1 MNLLSLL
8 TQGDMLL
15 RLVSLVLL
23 VMSVFSWVVILYKAV
38 LLHVAQRDLALC
50 QTCLLQA
57 TDWRQAQAQWRDSDR
72 WQLFP
77 ALMAA
82 VHDRAAGALAASA
95 AAEDQLTRRLREA
108 LHEVRARL
116 QWGHDGL
123 ATIGAT
129 APFVGLLGTVWGIFH
144 ALTSLAGAGQYTLD
158 KVAQPVGE
166 ALVMTAAGLAVAI
179 PAVMAYNLLGRRLAR
194 LDSTL
199 EGLAFDLR
207 AMAQGSADGVAHGLR

>member
-1 MNLLSLL
+1 MNLGSLL
-8 TQGDMLL
+8 SSGDALL
-15 RLVSLVLL
+15 RAVSLVLL
-23 VMSVFSWVVILYKAV
+23 AMSVFSWVVILYKSV
-38 LLHVAQRDLALC
+38 LLHVAQRDLSLC
-50 QTCLLQA
+50 QACLMQA
-57 TDWRQAQAQWRDSDR
+57 SDWQQAQVQWHDLDR

-82 VHDRAAGALAASA
+82 VHEAPTGALAAGA
-95 AAEDQLTRRLREA
+95 ALQDQLTRRLREA
-108 LHEVRARL
+108 LHSVRARL
-116 QWGHDGL
+116 QWGQDGL

-144 ALTSLAGAGQYTLD
+144 ALTSLAGAGQYTFD

-194 LDSTL
+194 LDSSL

-207 AMAQGSADGVAHGLR
+207 AMAHGSTR

>member
-1 MNLLSLL
+1 MSMWSLL
-8 TQGDMLL
+8 TQGDALL
-15 RLVSLVLL
+15 RLLSLVLL
-23 VMSVFSWVVILYKAV
+23 AMSVFSWMVILYKAL
-38 LLHVAQRDLALC
+38 LLHVAQRDLSLC
-50 QTCLLQA
+50 QACLLQA
-57 TDWRQAQAQWRDSDR
+57 PDWAQAQVQWRDSDR

-82 VHDRAAGALAASA
+82 VQASPTGALAASA
-95 AAEDQLTRRLREA
+95 AFEDQLTRRLREA
-108 LHEVRARL
+108 LHSVRARL
-116 QWGHDGL
+116 QWGQDGL

-144 ALTSLAGAGQYTLD
+144 ALTNLAGAGQYTLD

-194 LDSTL
+194 LDSRL

-207 AMAQGSADGVAHGLR
+207 ALAQAGKH

>member
-1 MNLLSLL
+1 MWSLL
-8 TQGDMLL
+8 TQGDALL
-15 RLVSLVLL
+15 RLLSLVLL
-23 VMSVFSWVVILYKAV
+23 AMSVFSWMVIVYKAV
-38 LLHVAQRDLALC
+38 LLHVAQRDLSLC
-50 QTCLLQA
+50 QACLLQA
-57 TDWRQAQAQWRDSDR
+57 PDWAQAQAQWRDSDR

-82 VHDRAAGALAASA
+82 VQASPTGALAASA
-95 AAEDQLTRRLREA
+95 AFEDQLTRRLREA
-108 LHEVRARL
+108 LHSVRARL
-116 QWGHDGL
+116 QWGQDGL

-144 ALTSLAGAGQYTLD
+144 ALTNLAGAGQYTLD

-194 LDSTL
+194 LDSRL

-207 AMAQGSADGVAHGLR
+207 ALAHGTSR

>member
-1 MNLLSLL
+1 MSMWSLL
-8 TQGDMLL
+8 TQGDALL
-15 RLVSLVLL
+15 RLLSLVLL
-23 VMSVFSWVVILYKAV
+23 AMSVFSWMVILYKAV
-38 LLHVAQRDLALC
+38 LLHVAQRDLSLC
-50 QTCLLQA
+50 QACLLQA
-57 TDWRQAQAQWRDSDR
+57 PDWAQAQAQWRDSDR

-82 VHDRAAGALAASA
+82 VQASPTGALAASA
-95 AAEDQLTRRLREA
+95 AFEDQLTRRLREA
-108 LHEVRARL
+108 LHSVRARL
-116 QWGHDGL
+116 QWGQDGL

-144 ALTSLAGAGQYTLD
+144 ALTNLAGAGQYTLD

-194 LDSTL
+194 LDSRL

-207 AMAQGSADGVAHGLR
+207 ALAQAGKL

>member
-1 MNLLSLL
+1 MSMWSLL
-8 TQGDMLL
+8 TQGDVLL
-15 RLVSLVLL
+15 RLLSLVLL
-23 VMSVFSWVVILYKAV
+23 AMSVFSWMVILYKAV
-38 LLHVAQRDLALC
+38 LLHVAQRDLTLC
-50 QTCLLQA
+50 QACLLQA
-57 TDWRQAQAQWRDSDR
+57 SDWQQAQAQWRDSDR

-82 VHDRAAGALAASA
+82 VQAGPTGALAASA
-95 AAEDQLTRRLREA
+95 AFEDQLTRRLREA
-108 LHEVRARL
+108 LHSVRARL
-116 QWGHDGL
+116 QWGQDGL

-144 ALTSLAGAGQYTLD
+144 ALTNLAGAGQYTLD

-194 LDSTL
+194 LDSRL

-207 AMAQGSADGVAHGLR
+207 ALAQAGKH

>member
-1 MNLLSLL
+1 MSMWSLL
-8 TQGDMLL
+8 TQGDALL
-15 RLVSLVLL
+15 RLLSLVLL
-23 VMSVFSWVVILYKAV
+23 AMSVFSWMVILYKAV
-38 LLHVAQRDLALC
+38 LLHVAQRDLSLC
-50 QTCLLQA
+50 QACLLQA
-57 TDWRQAQAQWRDSDR
+57 PDWAQAQAQWRDSDR

-82 VHDRAAGALAASA
+82 VQASPTGALAATA
-95 AAEDQLTRRLREA
+95 AFEDQLTRRLREA
-108 LHEVRARL
+108 LHSVRARL
-116 QWGHDGL
+116 QWGQDGL

-144 ALTSLAGAGQYTLD
+144 ALTNLAGAGQYTLD

-194 LDSTL
+194 LDSRL

-207 AMAQGSADGVAHGLR
+207 ALAQAGKH

>member
-1 MNLLSLL
+1 MSLWSLL
-8 TQGDMLL
+8 TQGDALL
-15 RLVSLVLL
+15 RLLSLVLL
-23 VMSVFSWVVILYKAV
+23 AMSVFSWIVILYKAV
-38 LLHVAQRDLALC
+38 LLHVAQRDLSLC
-50 QTCLLQA
+50 QACLLQA
-57 TDWRQAQAQWRDSDR
+57 PDWPQAQAQWRDSDR

-82 VHDRAAGALAASA
+82 MQASPTGALAASA
-95 AAEDQLTRRLREA
+95 AFEDQLTRRLREA
-108 LHEVRARL
+108 LHSVRARL
-116 QWGHDGL
+116 QWGQDGL

-144 ALTSLAGAGQYTLD
+144 ALTNLAGAGQYTLD

-194 LDSTL
+194 LDSRL

-207 AMAQGSADGVAHGLR
+207 ALAQAGQH

>member
-1 MNLLSLL
+1 MSMWSLL
-8 TQGDMLL
+8 TQGDALL
-15 RLVSLVLL
+15 RLLSLVLL
-23 VMSVFSWVVILYKAV
+23 AMSVFSWMVILYKAL
-38 LLHVAQRDLALC
+38 LLHVAQRDLSLC
-50 QTCLLQA
+50 QACLLQA
-57 TDWRQAQAQWRDSDR
+57 PDWAQAQAQWRDSDR

-82 VHDRAAGALAASA
+82 VQASPTGALAASA
-95 AAEDQLTRRLREA
+95 AFEDQLTRRLREA
-108 LHEVRARL
+108 LHSVRARL
-116 QWGHDGL
+116 QWGQDGL

-144 ALTSLAGAGQYTLD
+144 ALTNLAGAGQYTLD

-194 LDSTL
+194 LDSRL

-207 AMAQGSADGVAHGLR
+207 ALAHGTSR

>member
-1 MNLLSLL
+1 MSLWSLL
-8 TQGDMLL
+8 TQGDALL
-15 RLVSLVLL
+15 RALSVVLL
-23 VMSVFSWVVILYKAV
+23 AMSVFSWMVIVYKAV
-38 LLHVAQRDLALC
+38 LLHVAQRDLSLC
-50 QTCLLQA
+50 QACLLQA
-57 TDWRQAQAQWRDSDR
+57 PDWAQAQVQWRDSDR

-82 VHDRAAGALAASA
+82 VQASPTGALAASA
-95 AAEDQLTRRLREA
+95 AFEDQLTRRLREA
-108 LHEVRARL
+108 LHSVRARL
-116 QWGHDGL
+116 QWGQDGL

-144 ALTSLAGAGQYTLD
+144 ALTNLAGAGQYTLD

-194 LDSTL
+194 LDSRL

-207 AMAQGSADGVAHGLR
+207 ALAHAGPH

>member
-1 MNLLSLL
+1 MSMWSLL
-8 TQGDMLL
+8 TQGDALL
-15 RLVSLVLL
+15 RLLSLVLL
-23 VMSVFSWVVILYKAV
+23 AMSVFSWMVILYKAL
-38 LLHVAQRDLALC
+38 LLHVAQRDLSLC
-50 QTCLLQA
+50 QACLLQA
-57 TDWRQAQAQWRDSDR
+57 PDWAQAQALWRDSDR

-82 VHDRAAGALAASA
+82 VQASPTGALAASA
-95 AAEDQLTRRLREA
+95 AFEDQLTRRLREA
-108 LHEVRARL
+108 LHSVRARL
-116 QWGHDGL
+116 QWGQDGL

-144 ALTSLAGAGQYTLD
+144 ALTNLAGAGQYTLD

-194 LDSTL
+194 LDSRL

-207 AMAQGSADGVAHGLR
+207 ALAQAGKH

>member
-1 MNLLSLL
+1 MSLWALL
-8 TQGDMLL
+8 TQGDALL
-15 RLVSLVLL
+15 RALSVVLL
-23 VMSVFSWVVILYKAV
+23 AMSVFSWMVIVYKAV
-38 LLHVAQRDLALC
+38 LLHVAQRDLSLC
-50 QTCLLQA
+50 QACLLQA
-57 TDWRQAQAQWRDSDR
+57 PDWAQAQEQWRDSDR

-82 VHDRAAGALAASA
+82 VQASPTGALAASA
-95 AAEDQLTRRLREA
+95 AFEDQLTRRLREA
-108 LHEVRARL
+108 LHSVRARL
-116 QWGHDGL
+116 QWGQDGL

-144 ALTSLAGAGQYTLD
+144 ALTNLAGAGQYTLD

-194 LDSTL
+194 LDGRL

-207 AMAQGSADGVAHGLR
+207 ALAHAGPH

>member
-1 MNLLSLL
+1 MWSLL
-8 TQGDMLL
+8 TQGDTLL
-15 RLVSLVLL
+15 RLLSLVLL
-23 VMSVFSWVVILYKAV
+23 AMSVFSWMVILYKAV
-38 LLHVAQRDLALC
+38 LLHVAQRDLNLC
-50 QTCLLQA
+50 QACLLQA
-57 TDWRQAQAQWRDSDR
+57 PDWAQAQSQWLASDR

-82 VHDRAAGALAASA
+82 VQASPTGALAASA
-95 AAEDQLTRRLREA
+95 AFEDQLTRRLREA
-108 LHEVRARL
+108 LHSVRARL
-116 QWGHDGL
+116 QWGQDGL

-144 ALTSLAGAGQYTLD
+144 ALTNLAGAGQYTLD

-194 LDSTL
+194 LDSRL

-207 AMAQGSADGVAHGLR
+207 ALAQAGKH

>member
-1 MNLLSLL
+1 MSMWSLL
-8 TQGDMLL
+8 TQGDALL
-15 RLVSLVLL
+15 RLLSLVLL
-23 VMSVFSWVVILYKAV
+23 AMSVFSWMVILYKAV
-38 LLHVAQRDLALC
+38 LLHVAQRDLSLC
-50 QTCLLQA
+50 QACLLQA
-57 TDWRQAQAQWRDSDR
+57 PDWAQAQAQWRDSDR

-82 VHDRAAGALAASA
+82 VQASPTGALAASA
-95 AAEDQLTRRLREA
+95 AFEDQLTRRLREA
-108 LHEVRARL
+108 LHSVRARL
-116 QWGHDGL
+116 QWGQDGL

-144 ALTSLAGAGQYTLD
+144 ALTNLAGAGQYTLD

-194 LDSTL
+194 LDSRL

-207 AMAQGSADGVAHGLR
+207 ALAQVGKH

>member
-1 MNLLSLL
+1 MWSLL
-8 TQGDMLL
+8 TQGDALL
-15 RLVSLVLL
+15 RLLSLVLL
-23 VMSVFSWVVILYKAV
+23 AMSVFTWMVILYKAV
-38 LLHVAQRDLALC
+38 LLHVAQRDLSLC
-50 QTCLLQA
+50 QACLLQA
-57 TDWRQAQAQWRDSDR
+57 PDWAQAQAQWRDSDR

-82 VHDRAAGALAASA
+82 VQASPTGALAASA
-95 AAEDQLTRRLREA
+95 AFEDQLTRRLREA
-108 LHEVRARL
+108 LHSVRARL
-116 QWGHDGL
+116 QWGQDGL

-144 ALTSLAGAGQYTLD
+144 ALTNLAGAGQYTLD

-194 LDSTL
+194 LDSRL

-207 AMAQGSADGVAHGLR
+207 ALAQAGKL

>member
-1 MNLLSLL
+1 MSLWSLL
-8 TQGDMLL
+8 TQGDALL
-15 RLVSLVLL
+15 RLLSLVLL
-23 VMSVFSWVVILYKAV
+23 AMSVFSWMVIVYKAV
-38 LLHVAQRDLALC
+38 LLHVAQRDLSLC
-50 QTCLLQA
+50 QACLLQA
-57 TDWRQAQAQWRDSDR
+57 PDWAQAQVQWRDSDR

-82 VHDRAAGALAASA
+82 VQASPTGALAASA
-95 AAEDQLTRRLREA
+95 AFEDQLTRRLREA
-108 LHEVRARL
+108 LHSVRARL
-116 QWGHDGL
+116 QWGQDGL

-144 ALTSLAGAGQYTLD
+144 ALTNLAGAGQYTLD

-194 LDSTL
+194 LDSRL

-207 AMAQGSADGVAHGLR
+207 ALAQAGPH

>member
-1 MNLLSLL
+1 MSMWSLL
-8 TQGDMLL
+8 TQGDALL
-15 RLVSLVLL
+15 RLLSLVLL
-23 VMSVFSWVVILYKAV
+23 AMSVFSWMVILYKAV
-38 LLHVAQRDLALC
+38 LLHVAQRDLSLC
-50 QTCLLQA
+50 QACLLQA
-57 TDWRQAQAQWRDSDR
+57 PDWVQAQAQWLASDR

-82 VHDRAAGALAASA
+82 VQASPTGALAASA
-95 AAEDQLTRRLREA
+95 AFEDQLTRRLREA
-108 LHEVRARL
+108 LHSVRARL
-116 QWGHDGL
+116 QWGQDGL

-144 ALTSLAGAGQYTLD
+144 ALTNLAGAGQYTLD

-194 LDSTL
+194 LDSRL

-207 AMAQGSADGVAHGLR
+207 ALAQAGKH

>member
-1 MNLLSLL
+1 MSMWSLL
-8 TQGDMLL
+8 TQGDALL
-15 RLVSLVLL
+15 RLLSLVLL
-23 VMSVFSWVVILYKAV
+23 AMSVFSWMVILYKAV
-38 LLHVAQRDLALC
+38 LLHVAQRDLNLC
-50 QTCLLQA
+50 QACLLQA
-57 TDWRQAQAQWRDSDR
+57 PDWAQAQAQWLASDR

-82 VHDRAAGALAASA
+82 VQASPTGALAASA
-95 AAEDQLTRRLREA
+95 AFEDQLTRRLREA
-108 LHEVRARL
+108 LHSVRARL
-116 QWGHDGL
+116 QWGQDGL

-144 ALTSLAGAGQYTLD
+144 ALTNLAGAGQYTLD

-166 ALVMTAAGLAVAI
+166 ALVMTAAGLVVAI

-194 LDSTL
+194 LDSRL

-207 AMAQGSADGVAHGLR
+207 ALAQAGKL

>member
-1 MNLLSLL
+1 MSMWSLL
-8 TQGDMLL
+8 TQGDALL
-15 RLVSLVLL
+15 RLLSLVLL
-23 VMSVFSWVVILYKAV
+23 AMSVFSWMVILYKAV
-38 LLHVAQRDLALC
+38 LLHVAQRDLSLC
-50 QTCLLQA
+50 QACLLQA
-57 TDWRQAQAQWRDSDR
+57 PDWAQAQAQWRDSDR

-82 VHDRAAGALAASA
+82 VQASPTGALAASA
-95 AAEDQLTRRLREA
+95 AFEDQLTRRLREA
-108 LHEVRARL
+108 LHSVRARL
-116 QWGHDGL
+116 QWGQDGL

-144 ALTSLAGAGQYTLD
+144 ALTNLAGAGQYTLD

-194 LDSTL
+194 LDSRL

-207 AMAQGSADGVAHGLR
+207 ALAHGTSR

>member
-1 MNLLSLL
+1 
-8 TQGDMLL
+8 
-15 RLVSLVLL
+15 
-23 VMSVFSWVVILYKAV
+23 
-38 LLHVAQRDLALC
+38 
-50 QTCLLQA
+50 LLQA
-57 TDWRQAQAQWRDSDR
+57 PDWAQAQAQWRDSDR

-82 VHDRAAGALAASA
+82 VQASPTGALAASA
-95 AAEDQLTRRLREA
+95 AFEDQLTRRLREA
-108 LHEVRARL
+108 LHSVRARL
-116 QWGHDGL
+116 QWGQDGL

-144 ALTSLAGAGQYTLD
+144 ALTNLAGAGQYTLD

-194 LDSTL
+194 LDSRL

-207 AMAQGSADGVAHGLR
+207 ALAHGTSR

>member
-1 MNLLSLL
+1 MSMWSLL
-8 TQGDMLL
+8 TQGDALL
-15 RLVSLVLL
+15 RLLSLVLL
-23 VMSVFSWVVILYKAV
+23 AMSVFSWMVILYKAV
-38 LLHVAQRDLALC
+38 LLHVAQRDLSLC
-50 QTCLLQA
+50 QACLLQA
-57 TDWRQAQAQWRDSDR
+57 PDWAQAQAQWRASDR

-82 VHDRAAGALAASA
+82 VQASPTGALAASA
-95 AAEDQLTRRLREA
+95 AFEDQLTRRLREA
-108 LHEVRARL
+108 LHSVRARL
-116 QWGHDGL
+116 QWGQDGL

-144 ALTSLAGAGQYTLD
+144 ALTNLAGAGQYTLD

-194 LDSTL
+194 LDSRL

-207 AMAQGSADGVAHGLR
+207 ALAQAGKH